1 MESSSACFQIWL
13 KYILFFPDFTGYITR
28 VTKQAVSDSG
38 SPYFDLWLKT
48 SPNEHIVIKIMMQR
62 NQGIHRQIFID
73 KKLSGE
79 AVTFHRLTRGNRGIF
94 FYNSTLG
101 SCMQDGVSAIRF
113 KLADTDTLKIK
124 DLCEKSSGRYTV
136 NGAIKWLEQTKDIT
150 NSNTASPSKRQ
161 PKVLLVRNGLIADE
175 TGEMIISVWGEHI
188 DEIEEYQWYTL
199 TDVNIKHFYGKK
211 LTTNM
216 ETSIRKFETSLSID
230 WDTIDVTMYAKRE
243 ETALQEANPIICCP
257 EIDSAE
263 VNIYPVCKNQSCLSK
278 VEFQPG
284 DQFVKCVKCSQR
296 MLLEKCLSGFT
307 ATLDLS
313 KDNAVKTLT
322 VQPDVLSSFFGV
334 DVLKDFKHN
343 ATDLEEKL
351 LLSTSVDFTH
361 NAKNVITEMKRHVK
375 EDLS

>member
-1 MESSSACFQIWL
+1 M
-13 KYILFFPDFTGYITR
+13 
-28 VTKQAVSDSG
+28 
-38 SPYFDLWLKT
+38 
-48 SPNEHIVIKIMMQR
+48 
-62 NQGIHRQIFID
+62 
-73 KKLSGE
+73 
-79 AVTFHRLTRGNRGIF
+79 
-94 FYNSTLG
+94 
-101 SCMQDGVSAIRF
+101 
-113 KLADTDTLKIK
+113 
-124 DLCEKSSGRYTV
+124 
-136 NGAIKWLEQTKDIT
+136 
-150 NSNTASPSKRQ
+150 
-161 PKVLLVRNGLIADE
+161 
-175 TGEMIISVWGEHI
+175 
-188 DEIEEYQWYTL
+188 
-199 TDVNIKHFYGKK
+199 
-211 LTTNM
+211 
-216 ETSIRKFETSLSID
+216 SID
-230 WDTIDVTMYAKRE
+230 WDTIDVSMYAKRE

-284 DQFVKCVKCSQR
+284 DQFVKCVKCSRR

-334 DVLKDFKHN
+334 DVLKHFKHN